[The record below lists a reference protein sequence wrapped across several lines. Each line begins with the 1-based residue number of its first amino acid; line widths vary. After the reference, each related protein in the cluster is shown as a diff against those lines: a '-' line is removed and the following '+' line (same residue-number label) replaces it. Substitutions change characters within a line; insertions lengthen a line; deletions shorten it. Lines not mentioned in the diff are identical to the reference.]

1 MYLYSPPCYTYL
13 VLSLLPEIFLGINIG
28 NIEKLVWLKKKDGEF
43 IYVFWGYGVSKTLL
57 KKWPGKN
64 NNI

>member
-1 MYLYSPPCYTYL
+1 MYLYSPPYYTYL

-43 IYVFWGYGVSKTLL
+43 IYVFWGYGVSKTL
-57 KKWPGKN
+57 
-64 NNI
+64 